1 MDGPQASLTS
11 QNILNIF
18 DQFIK
23 SAVERPRS
31 VVERP
36 VNNTW
41 KIYKKKIKW
50 DFD

>member
-1 MDGPQASLTS
+1 MKASAVERES
-11 QNILNIF
+11 AVEQE
-18 DQFIK
+18 
-23 SAVERPRS
+23 SAVERPES
-31 VVERP
+31 AVERP